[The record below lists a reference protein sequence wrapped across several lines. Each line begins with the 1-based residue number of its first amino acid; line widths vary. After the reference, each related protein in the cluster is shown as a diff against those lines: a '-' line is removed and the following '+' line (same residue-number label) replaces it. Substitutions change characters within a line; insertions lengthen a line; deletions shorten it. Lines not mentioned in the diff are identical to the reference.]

1 MAEKHLYEIKHIETS
16 FRTDGK
22 MFKAIEDVSLYL
34 NPGEIIGIVGES
46 GSGKSVTMMSALQ
59 LIQEPGKVTG
69 GEVYLDGN
77 DKNMLEYG
85 SNSAEVRKMRGGRVS
100 MIFQEPIRLL
110 LIL

>member
-59 LIQEPGKVTG
+59 LIQEPGKVLV
-69 GEVYLDGN
+69 E
-77 DKNMLEYG
+77 KCIWMEMIKICWNMVQTVLK
-85 SNSAEVRKMRGGRVS
+85 SVRCVAEESV
-100 MIFQEPIRLL
+100 
-110 LIL
+110 

>member
-77 DKNMLEYG
+77 DKNMLEYMHYETVWFAM
-85 SNSAEVRKMRGGRVS
+85 SH
-100 MIFQEPIRLL
+100 LL
-110 LIL
+110 ERIEENM

>member
-46 GSGKSVTMMSALQ
+46 GSGKSAAD
-59 LIQEPGKVTG
+59 PGT
-69 GEVYLDGN
+69 
-77 DKNMLEYG
+77 
-85 SNSAEVRKMRGGRVS
+85 RKGDWWRSVS
-100 MIFQEPIRLL
+100 GWK
-110 LIL
+110 

>member
-77 DKNMLEYG
+77 DDFFKSG
-85 SNSAEVRKMRGGRVS
+85 SDS
-100 MIFQEPIRLL
+100 RLSDPGKYHRTPSSK
-110 LIL
+110 

>member
-69 GEVYLDGN
+69 GEVYLDGMI
-77 DKNMLEYG
+77 KICWNMVQTVLK
-85 SNSAEVRKMRGGRVS
+85 SVRCVAEESV
-100 MIFQEPIRLL
+100 
-110 LIL
+110 

>member
-46 GSGKSVTMMSALQ
+46 GSGKSVTMMSAL
-59 LIQEPGKVTG
+59 PGT
-69 GEVYLDGN
+69 
-77 DKNMLEYG
+77 
-85 SNSAEVRKMRGGRVS
+85 RKGDWWRSVS
-100 MIFQEPIRLL
+100 GWK
-110 LIL
+110 

>member
-69 GEVYLDGN
+69 GEVSLEGMI
-77 DKNMLEYG
+77 KICWNMVQTVLK
-85 SNSAEVRKMRGGRVS
+85 SVRCVAEESV
-100 MIFQEPIRLL
+100 
-110 LIL
+110 

>member
-46 GSGKSVTMMSALQ
+46 GSGKSVTMIFESDSIIKQLQ
-59 LIQEPGKVTG
+59 DAGFTAIGRKTANVA
-69 GEVYLDGN
+69 DIKHIIWN
-77 DKNMLEYG
+77 SKSDKHPME
-85 SNSAEVRKMRGGRVS
+85 
-100 MIFQEPIRLL
+100 I
-110 LIL
+110 

>member
-59 LIQEPGKVTG
+59 VEKCIWMEMIKICW
-69 GEVYLDGN
+69 
-77 DKNMLEYG
+77 NMVQTVLK
-85 SNSAEVRKMRGGRVS
+85 SVRCVAEESV
-100 MIFQEPIRLL
+100 
-110 LIL
+110 

>member
-59 LIQEPGKVTG
+59 LIQEPGKVTIWM
-69 GEVYLDGN
+69 EMI
-77 DKNMLEYG
+77 KICWNMVQTVLK
-85 SNSAEVRKMRGGRVS
+85 SVRCVAEESV
-100 MIFQEPIRLL
+100 
-110 LIL
+110 